1 MCSQCGF
8 GLRNQAALGSNP
20 SFTSSELCGVG
31 HIASPLCAL
40 VSKAEVRFLFCFGE
54 DSRRQFYEM
63 PRPWTDTEETCNKSS
78 YYYRHSSVK
87 KVTWLREGRV
97 LWKGFWLQSWVVL
110 DVNLGKTKPRWHRF
124 LEAPRHCIS
133 MILCFY
139 RTRGAN
145 CPLLSAPGGVCVE
158 VPTSTRFRLASSRTL
173 VHRRACLVLPSWVT
187 SLQRQPQQNQW

>member
-1 MCSQCGF
+1 MCSQYGF
-8 GLRNQAALGSNP
+8 GLRNQTALGSNP
-20 SFTSSELCGVG
+20 SFTSSELCDVG
-31 HIASPLCAL
+31 HTASPLCAL

-87 KVTWLREGRV
+87 KVTWLWEGRV

-110 DVNLGKTKPRWHRF
+110 DVNLGKTKPRWHSF
-124 LEAPRHCIS
+124 LEAPRHYIS

-145 CPLLSAPGGVCVE
+145 CPLLSAPTCAPRRCVCRGPHLHQV
-158 VPTSTRFRLASSRTL
+158 
-173 VHRRACLVLPSWVT
+173 
-187 SLQRQPQQNQW
+187 